1 MKFNKLTTS
10 LVPILAPILVT
21 SATTLTSW
29 QSHAMSAAPAPISD
43 DYKAMTFNIRDKEP
57 ETDVDNEVWENRFGA
72 VIRSIETNKP
82 DFVGTQEGYHS
93 QLQSLDNGYHH
104 VGGKIGVSIIELW
117 HNSDARLDDEYARI
131 GQGDDGLTIGKY
143 NAIYYNKNRFEVLE
157 KGNRWYS
164 FEGLKKNAI
173 VASIEKGIAEIVI
186 NIGTKIIPEL
196 KPIAIDFGE
205 FENRMFTYAKV
216 RDKGTNR
223 ELWLFNTQMYENKR
237 PEDAGHALVVTAART
252 FAIDQLRNFMFEKAM
267 VDGQLQPVVLMG
279 NFGANYLNLPMS
291 IALSAMN
298 NGQAINDDY
307 FRLNAR
313 WWALGTLPDESESYH
328 AFGEIAGKFGKPVY
342 PVDWTYSGGKDTTGN
357 AFRRT
362 KSVID
367 KNKYQGYSNS
377 EEVFPSD
384 HYPIVSEYTFKAE

>member
-1 MKFNKLTTS
+1 MKFNSTLLAT
-10 LVPILAPILVT
+10 LVASSSIFA
-21 SATTLTSW
+21 SW
-29 QSHAMSAAPAPISD
+29 QAQAMSEAPVPISD

-57 ETDVDNEVWENRFGA
+57 ATDAGNEIWKNRFGS

-93 QLQSLDNGYHH
+93 QLQSLDTGYHH
-104 VGGKIGVSIIELW
+104 VGGKIGASIIELW
-117 HNSDARLDDEYARI
+117 HNTEARLDDDYARI
-131 GQGDDGLTIGKY
+131 GQGDDGLTIGKF
-143 NAIYYNKNRFEVLE
+143 NAIYYNKNRFEILE

-164 FEGLKKNAI
+164 FEGLKDNAI
-173 VASIEKGIAEIVI
+173 AASIEKGIAEIAI
-186 NIGTKIIPEL
+186 NIGTDIIPEL

-237 PEDAGHALVVTAART
+237 PDDAGHALVVTAART

-267 VDGQLQPVVLMG
+267 ADGQLQPVVLMG

-328 AFGEIAGKFGKPVY
+328 AFGAIEGKFGKPVY
-342 PVDWTYSGGKDTTGN
+342 PVDWTYSGGKDAAGTD
-357 AFRRT
+357 FRRV

-384 HYPIVSEYTFKAE
+384 HYPIVSEYTFASE

>member
-1 MKFNKLTTS
+1 MKLNSTLLAT
-10 LVPILAPILVT
+10 LVA
-21 SATTLTSW
+21 SSSMLTSW
-29 QSHAMSAAPAPISD
+29 QTQAMSEAPIPISD

-57 ETDVDNEVWENRFGA
+57 ETDTDNELWKNRFGA
-72 VIRSIETNKP
+72 VIRSIESNQP

-93 QLQSLDNGYHH
+93 QLQSLDTGYHH
-104 VGGKIGVSIIELW
+104 VGGKIGASIIELW
-117 HNSDARLDDEYARI
+117 HNTESRLDDDYARI

-143 NAIYYNKNRFEVLE
+143 NAIYYNKARFEVLE

-164 FEGLKKNAI
+164 FEGLK
-173 VASIEKGIAEIVI
+173 EGIAEIAI
-186 NIGTKIIPEL
+186 NIGTEIIPEL
-196 KPIAIDFGE
+196 KTIAIDFGE

-223 ELWLFNTQMYENKR
+223 ELWLFNTQMYENKH

-267 VDGQLQPVVLMG
+267 VNGQLQPVVLMG
-279 NFGANYLNLPMS
+279 NFGANYLKLPMS

-313 WWALGTLPDESESYH
+313 WWAAGTLPDESESYH
-328 AFGEIAGKFGKPVY
+328 AFGILAGEFGKPIY
-342 PVDWTYSGGKDTTGN
+342 PVDWTYSGGKDTSGT
-357 AFRRT
+357 ALRRV
-362 KSVID
+362 KSAID
-367 KNKYQGYSNS
+367 KNKYLAYANG